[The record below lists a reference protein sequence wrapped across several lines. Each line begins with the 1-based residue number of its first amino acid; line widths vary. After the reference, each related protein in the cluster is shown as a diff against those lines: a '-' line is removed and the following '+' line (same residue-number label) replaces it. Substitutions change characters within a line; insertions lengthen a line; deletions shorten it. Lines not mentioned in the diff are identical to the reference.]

1 MQITKIEMMDKHKYR
16 VYLND
21 EPAFWLYHSE
31 AEELHLREGMDFSSQ
46 RQAEIEENVLKKRAR
61 LQCMTLLQQMDRTE
75 QQLRQRMRQKEYPE
89 NVIDDALTYVKSYRY
104 VDDLRYAQNYI
115 RSRAESKS
123 RQQITMDLLIRGV
136 KKDQIDRAW
145 QLADPIDE
153 IAQILRWAEKK
164 SFHPDTADVKE
175 TQKFYQFLLRKGF
188 SFSNIKKALT

>member
-1 MQITKIEMMDKHKYR
+1 
-16 VYLND
+16 
-21 EPAFWLYHSE
+21 
-31 AEELHLREGMDFSSQ
+31 MDFSSR

-153 IAQILRWAEKK
+153 IAQILRWSEKK

-175 TQKFYQFLLRKGF
+175 THKFYQFLLRKGF